1 MSLLNKYK
9 NNKMEGLFG
18 RRIRKTTVKQS
29 MLAVGIAVTTVIK
42 TDTEKHIILLEDGTM
57 ITTYQPIVDVVSIEQ
72 VVEFIPEEEI
82 LDIMIDIDNNKSIDE
97 IMMQRLFNKLS

>member
-1 MSLLNKYK
+1 
-9 NNKMEGLFG
+9 MEGLFG
-18 RRIRKTTVKQS
+18 RTIRRTTVTQG

-57 ITTYQPIVDVVSIEQ
+57 ITTYQPTVDIVSIEQ
-72 VVEFIPEEEI
+72 VVEFIPEEQL

-97 IMMQRLFNKLS
+97 IMMQRIFNQLP

>member
-1 MSLLNKYK
+1 
-9 NNKMEGLFG
+9 MEGLFG
-18 RRIRKTTVKQS
+18 RTIRRTTLTKG

-57 ITTYQPIVDVVSIEQ
+57 ITTYQPTVDIVSIEQ
-72 VVEFIPEEEI
+72 VVEFIPEEQL

-97 IMMQRLFNKLS
+97 IMMQRIFNQLP